1 MEKHSDKLSPSVS
14 TAKPSGH
21 LTERTEPPTTNVPP
35 EKETL
40 KVLHDQIG
48 EAVYTDPSHWMSIL
62 QEIKFVR
69 ESLPSEESSAP
80 DETPHLDDEPDF
92 DLNLNMGPG
101 NKFSISDA
109 LTCLPVQ
116 PVCDMLLSKYFNS
129 RYMVLGIVHYGKFRK
144 EYEEFWNHPQRTSFR
159 WLALLFSILSVA
171 ITCYDKASP
180 ANGSTQGRPS
190 AILLQ
195 QTTARCLISGGYGTA
210 KEYSIEALFLYLQSR
225 FMNETSSTTQLW
237 LELGTIIRLA
247 LRMGYHR
254 DPDGLPSISIF
265 EGEMRRR
272 VWLNIFQIDALVS
285 FQMGLPSMLPAEYCD
300 TKPPGNFHD
309 TDLST
314 DMDQLPNSRSLEEGT
329 PLRYGIVKCKIMSV
343 FKKIVSHTQPLSSP
357 EYSATL
363 ALDREMKNAYEAIPD
378 VMKRRNISDS
388 FIDASDVI
396 MERCTLELLYL
407 KGIVVLHRRYIRHEP
422 HNLQFEPSR
431 RFCLEAALEILARQA
446 DIYNATLFGGRLHE
460 DAYMVTTLTEHDF
473 LLAAMVVC
481 LDLSVQIESE
491 VPEISNIEGSESFTA
506 KKFHALQTSQQIW
519 AAKRGSPSHS
529 HIALITLDLMIR
541 KVTERQASIQNT
553 LDESSHDKDPWM
565 GVGLPYIQIGEMIDG
580 SEAVDWS
587 LLDQLFQNQVMETMQ

>member
-1 MEKHSDKLSPSVS
+1 
-14 TAKPSGH
+14 
-21 LTERTEPPTTNVPP
+21 
-35 EKETL
+35 
-40 KVLHDQIG
+40 
-48 EAVYTDPSHWMSIL
+48 
-62 QEIKFVR
+62 
-69 ESLPSEESSAP
+69 
-80 DETPHLDDEPDF
+80 
-92 DLNLNMGPG
+92 
-101 NKFSISDA
+101 
-109 LTCLPVQ
+109 
-116 PVCDMLLSKYFNS
+116 
-129 RYMVLGIVHYGKFRK
+129 
-144 EYEEFWNHPQRTSFR
+144 
-159 WLALLFSILSVA
+159 
-171 ITCYDKASP
+171 
-180 ANGSTQGRPS
+180 
-190 AILLQ
+190 
-195 QTTARCLISGGYGTA
+195 
-210 KEYSIEALFLYLQSR
+210 
-225 FMNETSSTTQLW
+225 MNETSSTTQLW

-309 TDLST
+309 TDLSA
-314 DMDQLPNSRSLEEGT
+314 DMDHLPNSRTLEEGT

-343 FKKIVSHTQPLSSP
+343 FKKIVGHTQPLSSP

-363 ALDREMKNAYEAIPD
+363 ALDREMKNAYETIPD
-378 VMKRRNISDS
+378 VMKRRNMSDS
-388 FIDASDVI
+388 FIDASDII

-481 LDLSVQIESE
+481 LDLSVQMESE
-491 VPEISNIEGSESFTA
+491 VPEISNIEGSESFIA

-519 AAKRGSPSHS
+519 AAKRGSPSQS
-529 HIALITLDLMIR
+529 HIASITLDLMIR
-541 KVTERQASIQNT
+541 KVTERQASVQNT
-553 LDESSHDKDPWM
+553 LDESPHDNDPWM
-565 GVGLPYIQIGEMIDG
+565 GAGLPYIQMEDMIDG
-580 SEAVDWS
+580 SEAVDWVS
-587 LLDQLFQNQVMETMQ
+587 CC